1 MNTNFDFNGL
11 IARLYKKISAE
22 EADATS
28 TPKDADII
36 PFSGVRDDSA
46 APLNTNFDFSGRLAR
61 LNDKIS
67 AEEVDAVLITKDAN
81 VTYFSGFRGDSA
93 ALFVGNNFRKLV
105 TDGRYTEQAQR
116 QSKNF
121 QVVEHSDGLFKKI
134 VDEIKSAG
142 VKKIGV
148 EATVMTVAQRDYLA
162 RELDGVEFKSLE
174 FDTLRQVK
182 DAAEIEMIRKACEI
196 ADNAF
201 TKVLEVIRPNV
212 REIEIAAEL
221 EYFMRKLGS
230 ERAAFDTIV
239 ASGIRG
245 SLPHGI
251 ATEKKICAGELVTM
265 DFGATFCGYCSDIT
279 RTVAVG
285 KISPDQKKIYD
296 AVHDAQL
303 YGLEIITAGKSC
315 KEVDSAVRDRLRD
328 ADYGE
333 FFMHSLGHGV
343 GLEIHEEPRLSS
355 LSNCEELL
363 PNMIVTDEPG
373 VYIKNFGGVR
383 IEDTVLV
390 TDGRAETLTRSPKT
404 LIEL

>member
-1 MNTNFDFNGL
+1 MNAQFDFT
-11 IARLYKKISAE
+11 E
-22 EADATS
+22 
-28 TPKDADII
+28 
-36 PFSGVRDDSA
+36 
-46 APLNTNFDFSGRLAR
+46 RLAN
-61 LNDKIS
+61 LYDKLQ
-67 AEEVDAVLITKDAN
+67 AEQVDAVLITKAAN
-81 VTYFSGFRGDSA
+81 VTYFSGFRGDSS
-93 ALFVGNNFRKLV
+93 ALLIGKNFRHLV
-105 TDGRYTEQAQR
+105 TDGRYVEQAKR
-116 QSKNF
+116 QAKNF
-121 QVVEHSDGLFKKI
+121 ALVKQTEGLSKKL

-142 VKKIGV
+142 AKIIGV
-148 EATVMTVAQRDYLA
+148 EGNVMTVAQRDFLA

-212 REIEIAAEL
+212 REIEVAAEL

-230 ERAAFDTIV
+230 EKTAFTTIV
-239 ASGIRG
+239 ASGWRG
-245 SLPHGI
+245 SLPHGV
-251 ATEKKICAGELVTM
+251 ATDKKICAGELVTM
-265 DFGATFCGYCSDIT
+265 DFGATFCGYRSDIT

-285 KISPDQKKIYD
+285 KISHEQKKVYN

-303 YGLEIITAGKSC
+303 FGLEIISAGKSG
-315 KEVDSAVRDRLRD
+315 KEIDSAVRERLT
-328 ADYGE
+328 ASGYEKNFVHG
-333 FFMHSLGHGV
+333 LGHGV
-343 GLEIHEEPRLSS
+343 GLEIHEEPRLSR
-355 LSNCEELL
+355 LSNCEKLL

-390 TDGRAETLTRSPKT
+390 KDGISEALTRSPKT